1 MKGCRHHKLA
11 YTTIMT
17 SERLYYHDSYTTTFT
32 AEVVEQWEVEGKT
45 AVILTH
51 SYFYPTSGGQPHDTG
66 TLNGSSVVDV
76 FIRKEDE
83 AIVHLLAAPIDG
95 LTANGQ
101 INWPRRFDHMQQHS
115 GQHILS
121 QAFIQIANAPTVGFH
136 LSDDSVTI
144 DLDQE
149 NVTDDQIRAA
159 EQLANDIVW
168 QDRPIHVREVSLE
181 EAQQLALRK
190 LPPIE
195 SGKIRLVDIEDFDLT
210 ACGGTHVARTGGV
223 GIIKIVKLERRRQKL
238 RVEFRCG
245 GRALADYQAKNSVT
259 LDLGNELTTS
269 LDDLLP
275 AVLRLRDQLKE
286 ANRQIKQ
293 QETALMALQAQQLLA
308 AAERV
313 NGTAVITH
321 VLEPNANLAV
331 LANQL
336 LEGGETAVFLL
347 GSGGERS
354 QLLFCRT
361 PDAPG
366 HMGQLIKQA
375 LAQLGGKGGGRPD
388 RAQGGGVSATSEE
401 VAHVLAAAKKILISN
416 Q

>member
-1 MKGCRHHKLA
+1 
-11 YTTIMT
+11 MT

-32 AEVVEQWEVEGKT
+32 AEVVEQWEEAGGKT

-66 TLNGSSVVDV
+66 TLNGSDVIDV

-83 AIVHLLAAPIDG
+83 AVVHLLSAP
-95 LTANGQ
+95 LTANTVNGH
-101 INWPRRFDHMQQHS
+101 IYWPRRFDHMQQHS

-121 QAFIQIANAPTVGFH
+121 QAFIQIANAHTVGFH
-136 LSDDSVTI
+136 LSGDSVTI
-144 DLDQE
+144 DFDSE
-149 NVTDDQIRAA
+149 NLTDDQIRAA

-168 QDRPIHVREVSLE
+168 QDRPIHVREVTLA
-181 EAQQLALRK
+181 EAQQLNLRK

-195 SGKIRLVDIEDFDLT
+195 SGKIRLVDIENFDTT
-210 ACGGTHVARTGGV
+210 ACGGTHVSRTGGV
-223 GIIKIVKLERRRQKL
+223 GLIKIIKLERRRQKL

-245 GRALADYQAKNSVT
+245 GRALADYDAKNSVA

-336 LEGGETAVFLL
+336 MEGGETAVFLL

-366 HMGQLIKQA
+366 HMGQLIKQS
-375 LAQLGGKGGGRPD
+375 LAQLGGNGGGRPD
-388 RAQGGGVSATSEE
+388 RAQGGGQAATPEE
-401 VAHVLAAAKKILISN
+401 VAHVLETAREIVISK

>member
-1 MKGCRHHKLA
+1 MV
-11 YTTIMT
+11 

-32 AEVVEQWEVEGKT
+32 AEGVEQWEVEGKT

-51 SYFYPTSGGQPHDTG
+51 SLFYPTSGGQPHDTG
-66 TLNGSSVVDV
+66 TLNGIDVLDV

-83 AIVHLLAAPIDG
+83 AVVHLLSAPLIDN
-95 LTANGQ
+95 TVNGH
-101 INWPRRFDHMQQHS
+101 IHWPRRFDHMQQHS

-121 QAFIQIANAPTVGFH
+121 QAFIQTANAHTVSFH

-149 NVTDDQIRAA
+149 NLSDDQITAA

-168 QDRPIHVREVSLE
+168 QDRPIHVREVTLE
-181 EAQQLALRK
+181 EAQQLNLRK

-210 ACGGTHVARTGGV
+210 ACGGTHVNRTGGV
-223 GIIKIVKLERRRQKL
+223 GLIKIVKLERRRQKL

-245 GRALADYQAKNSVT
+245 GRALADYAAKNSVA

-269 LDDLLP
+269 LEDLLP

-286 ANRQIKQ
+286 VNRQLKQ

-308 AAERV
+308 TAERV

-321 VLEPNANLAV
+321 LLDPNANLSV

-336 LEGGETAVFLL
+336 LEGGETAVCLL
-347 GSGGERS
+347 GSAGERS

-361 PDAPG
+361 PDTSG

-375 LAQLGGKGGGRPD
+375 LAQLGGNGGGRPD
-388 RAQGGGVSATSEE
+388 RAQGGGPAATPDQ
-401 VAHVLAAAKKILISN
+401 VAHVLALAKKEIIGHS
-416 Q
+416 